1 MSQTCPRCYRIVVRA
16 CQSDTE
22 TKDCPNLIPPAAPVA
37 WATQLPQQ
45 RTAVNDPERDLVGPA
60 LVIIATLLVI
70 LTATG
75 VIQL

>member
-1 MSQTCPRCYRIVVRA
+1 M
-16 CQSDTE
+16 
-22 TKDCPNLIPPAAPVA
+22 
-37 WATQLPQQ
+37 
-45 RTAVNDPERDLVGPA
+45 NDPERDLVGPA